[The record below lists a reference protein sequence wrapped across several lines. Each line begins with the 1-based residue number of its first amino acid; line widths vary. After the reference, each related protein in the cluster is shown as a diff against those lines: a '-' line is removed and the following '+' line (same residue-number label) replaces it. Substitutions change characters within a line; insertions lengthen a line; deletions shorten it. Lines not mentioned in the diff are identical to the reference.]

1 MTKSNYK
8 FTAVSCYVGYI
19 VQAIE
24 ANLAPILFII
34 FKDEYGL
41 SYEKIGRLILIN
53 FVTQIFV
60 DVIAS
65 KYVKK
70 IGMKTA
76 CLFAD
81 IFAVCGLVGLSVFP
95 DIFPSPYMGIVA
107 ATMLYAFGGG
117 LIEVVVSPTVE
128 ALPLG
133 EKSSSMAFLHSFYCW
148 GQVLVVALSTIGL
161 KIIGTESWRFIPLI
175 WAMVPAVNFFMFL
188 RSPFIEAGPEEKT
201 TSLKELM
208 SSKTFLLAMLL
219 MICAGS
225 SEIAMSQWASIFAQE
240 GLGVSKMWGD
250 LLGPC
255 LFAVLMGIGRIGYG
269 LFGEKIDLHKALTA
283 TSILCIACY
292 ITVAFAKI
300 PVISLLA
307 CAVTGFSISLMWPG
321 MLSLTE
327 GKFPHGGT
335 FLFGV
340 LAVCGDIGCS
350 LGPWLTGTVSDAVSG
365 FSKAAGLAQEL
376 GLTIDELSLK
386 AGLLAAIIF
395 PVMMLTGLLLSSKRK
410 KENR

>member
-70 IGMKTA
+70 IGMRTA

-208 SSKTFLLAMLL
+208 SSKTFPMRCNVYIGAPNLFTPKTIVRSFDVEVDRGDGKWEKLFSCENNYQRLVRVKVGENVKGIR
-219 MICAGS
+219 IC
-225 SEIAMSQWASIFAQE
+225 
-240 GLGVSKMWGD
+240 
-250 LLGPC
+250 P
-255 LFAVLMGIGRIGYG
+255 
-269 LFGEKIDLHKALTA
+269 TA
-283 TSILCIACY
+283 THGAETARIYEIE
-292 ITVAFAKI
+292 
-300 PVISLLA
+300 LL
-307 CAVTGFSISLMWPG
+307 
-321 MLSLTE
+321 
-327 GKFPHGGT
+327 
-335 FLFGV
+335 
-340 LAVCGDIGCS
+340 
-350 LGPWLTGTVSDAVSG
+350 
-365 FSKAAGLAQEL
+365 
-376 GLTIDELSLK
+376 
-386 AGLLAAIIF
+386 
-395 PVMMLTGLLLSSKRK
+395 
-410 KENR
+410 